1 MSNVQLDLLESEL
14 KIILEALTE
23 MESKMSNI
31 CAVSKDEDEVADTGN
46 DLIEVRLLLN
56 SLKEKA
62 IGKYGAGILNFSKE
76 LL

>member
-1 MSNVQLDLLESEL
+1 MSNVQLDLVESEL
-14 KIILEALTE
+14 KIILEALSE
-23 MESKMSNI
+23 MESNMSNI
-31 CAVSKDEDEVADTGN
+31 CAISKDEVADTGN